1 MNAPELLCPCCAAHL
16 QPPPELHLMRCDNCH
31 AELALLKSGG
41 VSGLVQL
48 PPVVSVPYSTP
59 RQRAARQH
67 GTVDADA
74 LVAAR
79 RAARHDS
86 ATASLSNWTIAL
98 RVMIVTGVLAAAVG
112 VSAFKALASLR
123 RSADVELAVLIMLGA
138 VLALPV
144 IVFVGLCFQGKA
156 RMAREE
162 ARKWSD

>member
-67 GTVDADA
+67 TAVDADA

-79 RAARHDS
+79 RAVCRESAARM
-86 ATASLSNWTIAL
+86 ATRWNAAL
-98 RVMIVTGVLAAAVG
+98 RLMVVIGLMVGSFGYKAFVSLYKVEQSKDIENAALV
-112 VSAFKALASLR
+112 
-123 RSADVELAVLIMLGA
+123 IMGTFM
-138 VLALPV
+138 ALPV
-144 IVFVGLCFQGKA
+144 IVFVGLYFQGQA